1 MAVSGSGGTETR
13 LAGEIAD
20 GAAALGQTLPR
31 GAAERLA
38 RLLLTLAHWNARINL
53 TSIDSLDAMVPG
65 HVLDSLAIRPLIV
78 GRRVIDVGT
87 GAGFPGLP
95 LAIAEPRRDFV
106 LLDSNAKKLAFVRHV
121 IGELGIANATVVDA
135 RAADYTPAERFD
147 TVTVR
152 ALGPL
157 ARIVEVAGHLVGD
170 SGILLALKG
179 KFPGDE
185 LRQLTRSK
193 NGPGW
198 DCQVTRLT
206 VPRLESQSRHVVG
219 LRRREVG
226 EA

>member
-1 MAVSGSGGTETR
+1 MTGSGSSGAEAR
-13 LAGEIAD
+13 LAEAIAD

-31 GAAERLA
+31 AAAERLA
-38 RLLLTLAHWNARINL
+38 RLLPVLAHWNARINL
-53 TSIDSLDAMVPG
+53 TSIASLDAMVPG
-65 HVLDSLAIRPLIV
+65 HVLDSLAIRPLIA

-121 IGELGIANATVVDA
+121 IGELGIVNATAVDA
-135 RAADYTPAERFD
+135 RAEDYTPAERFD

-185 LRQLTRSK
+185 LRQLARSTS
-193 NGPGW
+193 GSGW

-206 VPRLESQSRHVVG
+206 VPRLESQARHVVG
-219 LRRREVG
+219 LRRRGVDES
-226 EA
+226 